1 LFEWRDQAARTS
13 RVDPRL
19 ICSDATIEL
28 IARTK
33 PTNIDELAEIP
44 GVGRPLA
51 HRAGTRILEAI
62 TPR

>member
-1 LFEWRDQAARTS
+1 MTPTYEMPMLDA
-13 RVDPRL
+13 PPNPG
-19 ICSDATIEL
+19 SDAAIEL

-33 PTNIDELAEIP
+33 PTTVEELAEIP

-51 HRAGTRILEAI
+51 HRAGSRILDAI